1 MSALRTA
8 MTTRTAQTTGAART
22 ALLAI
27 GASALLLSLSACGG
41 TAQSAGDSGEPDT
54 HQIGYFPLVHTATAV
69 HADRAGLFEAE
80 GIDVELVQTQGGAA
94 AIPAL
99 VFGSIDF
106 AYTNYTSALLAV
118 QQGLP
123 IRLVAGNDV
132 GDSDHG
138 IFVAP
143 DSGIAGVT
151 DLKGKTFAVNNLQNI
166 GTVAVNSLLLDAG
179 LAPGDVKFVE
189 MPYPDMQGAL
199 EKGVVDAAWQVEPFQ
214 AGAQAAGFTKI
225 GDLFDGSIADM
236 PVAGWV
242 TTEKFAQENPE
253 AVAAFRS
260 AIVAS
265 TEELQGDR
273 DALAELVPTYTKVSA
288 EVVEAIEMPRF
299 AGELDQEQLKA
310 ADLMEEYGIIDA
322 PLDVAPLVAAN

>member
-8 MTTRTAQTTGAART
+8 HTNLATF
-22 ALLAI
+22 LAI

-41 TAQSAGDSGEPDT
+41 TAQSADDSGETET
-54 HQIGYFPLVHTATAV
+54 HQVGYFPLVHTATAV

-99 VFGSIDF
+99 VSGSIDF

-253 AVAAFRS
+253 AVEAFQS

-273 DALAELVPTYTKVSA
+273 DALVELVPTYTKVSA

-299 AGELDQEQLKA
+299 AGELDQEQLQKA